1 MADWDGW
8 KSGFI
13 SRSRRQR
20 PDLTF
25 FFDRESLSG
34 GVVWLAHLA
43 DSVDHC
49 RVFLP
54 VYCEE
59 YFQSD
64 YCQWELQLALV
75 RDPLGRRRIVVPVML
90 GPVAMPSYSVLIQAE
105 DATRPDFLERLV
117 RVLAHIVPVAASAT
131 QARQAEP

>member
-1 MADWDGW
+1 MG
-8 KSGFI
+8 
-13 SRSRRQR
+13 
-20 PDLTF
+20 
-25 FFDRESLSG
+25 
-34 GVVWLAHLA
+34 WLAHLA

-105 DATRPDFLERLV
+105 DATRPDFLERLIQGTGSD
-117 RVLAHIVPVAASAT
+117 RARGGFGHASSPGGALKGLQSVPAT
-131 QARQAEP
+131 AMATTSRTGQ